1 MDAYYLQTLHAI
13 YALWILLLVLA
24 AIYDAWKF
32 IIPNTISVTL
42 AVLFFPTAFLIGLD
56 VDWLSHL
63 GAAVLV
69 FVAGVAAY
77 RFNILGAGDAKLL
90 TAIGLWV
97 GFGNLHYYIL
107 FVALG
112 GGVLAIALIVLRRV
126 TLSLLVFLPAP
137 DKVTLPRIL
146 VTNEKVPYGVAIV
159 AGAVIIGRSPFE
171 FGLLI

>member
-1 MDAYYLQTLHAI
+1 MDAYFLQIRDAI
-13 YALWILLLVLA
+13 YALWILLLALA
-24 AIYDAWKF
+24 AIYDVWKF

-42 AVLFFPTAFLIGLD
+42 AVLFFPTAFLIGSN

-63 GAAVLV
+63 GAAILV
-69 FVAGVAAY
+69 FVAGVTAY

-97 GFGNLHYYIL
+97 GFSNLLGYVL

-112 GGVLAIALIVLRRV
+112 GGVLAILLIVLRRL
-126 TLSLLVFLPAP
+126 TLSLLVYLPAP

-146 VTNEKVPYGVAIV
+146 VMNEKVPYGVAIV